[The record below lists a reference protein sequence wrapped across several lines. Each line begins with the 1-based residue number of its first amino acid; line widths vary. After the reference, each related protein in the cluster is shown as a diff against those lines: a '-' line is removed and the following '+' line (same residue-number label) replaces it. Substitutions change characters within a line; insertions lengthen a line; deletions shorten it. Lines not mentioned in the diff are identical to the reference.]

1 MDKLRVSPARAEKP
15 ENRVFYTISLFGR
28 YRARLFVPLRIAI
41 AHGVG
46 GDPDAAKFGANVF
59 ADGDI
64 RSVVDDLGAKTA
76 VGAVAAAG
84 GRHDSSGQMSG
95 QILNLPPQFSHQG
108 VFSSLS

>member
-1 MDKLRVSPARAEKP
+1 MHCPKAEKQQQKLTTRSILYNLALRQVP
-15 ENRVFYTISLFGR
+15 RS
-28 YRARLFVPLRIAI
+28 FVCPPLRIAI

-84 GRHDSSGQMSG
+84 GRHDSSGQ
-95 QILNLPPQFSHQG
+95 ILNLPPQFSHQG